1 MKKLFISIIF
11 FLSINAYSQT
21 VRPVSDLNKDASGI
35 SLSGLPNYYP
45 TWNNEGT
52 GLTPKSYLYAQSN
65 RNVCL
70 NCETTLY
77 EGFFGGAGLTINDST
92 GSGNHVTLEGT
103 FGGNDYHWSW
113 AMSTL
118 AGQPYFG
125 LWNGL
130 GGNFMAFTDYQFG
143 NPRVRIGGGAFYANA
158 GVVEIFEL
166 DTNNTSLPLRIT
178 SKGNP
183 GWMISSADT
192 SNCNKCDWSF
202 GINRDDDF
210 KFSINNKL
218 NTLTDNRTLSI
229 DTTGKVVINN
239 RLQIDNPISLSNAI
253 GNDILPKVK
262 NDSLYKDFSSLLN
275 PYVILRDEFIFGM
288 GETGEIGELG
298 WTSKNGINEIW
309 SNEQNRPGIV
319 GRTSNA
325 SGQFVVTI
333 PGAASI
339 QTSLRY
345 DEFDELI
352 FIFDLPTVGSDA
364 DYKFGLV
371 NETENNSPANGC
383 YLEKLDTDTNW
394 FFVSKASGVATRVN
408 TGLTATALTWYKLRL
423 RNISPTQVGFTLNNG
438 SEIIVNTNVPAASTN
453 LLFSAQMLTESVT
466 VRGYRMDYFAMRS
479 KNLTR

>member
-11 FLSINAYSQT
+11 FLSINSYSQT
-21 VRPVSDLNKDASGI
+21 VRPVSNLNKDASGV
-35 SLSGLPNYYP
+35 SLSGLPNYFP
-45 TWNNEGT
+45 TWNNAGT

-70 NCETTLY
+70 NCESTLY

-118 AGQPYFG
+118 SGQPYFG

-253 GNDILPKVK
+253 GNDVLPKVK
-262 NDSLYKDFSSLLN
+262 NDSLYSGINTGWKLTGNTSTGSAILGSIDNSNINISSGTGILNLNNTLSSSGDINIGNASNTQNINIGISGSGNKTINIGTPASVSPVNIFSGAQGINLNTTVGEPVNIGTGNNTQTIQIGNSSLA
-275 PYVILRDEFIFGM
+275 
-288 GETGEIGELG
+288 
-298 WTSKNGINEIW
+298 SKNILIGSTGANSITSLKAGTGGGIEL
-309 SNEQNRPGIV
+309 V
-319 GRTSNA
+319 G
-325 SGQFVVTI
+325 
-333 PGAASI
+333 I
-339 QTSLRY
+339 QTVTGADDTAANTAANTTSTGKLY
-345 DEFDELI
+345 LWD
-352 FIFDLPTVGSDA
+352 TGGSI
-364 DYKFGLV
+364 
-371 NETENNSPANGC
+371 
-383 YLEKLDTDTNW
+383 
-394 FFVSKASGVATRVN
+394 RVMV
-408 TGLTATALTWYKLRL
+408 K
-423 RNISPTQVGFTLNNG
+423 
-438 SEIIVNTNVPAASTN
+438 
-453 LLFSAQMLTESVT
+453 
-466 VRGYRMDYFAMRS
+466 
-479 KNLTR
+479 K